1 MNDEVL
7 EQAAAQIAQHGRDAL
22 VARLRPAFEEAA
34 AAHADVLEIGPEQL
48 ESMVQEAADSAD
60 GLQWRRAL
68 AAVASEE
75 LGISLGEALGHPV
88 LTRAQEI
95 AGAPSYE
102 ESLASLDAAVRE
114 TGPSASAGSTGG
126 PAGAAGAGRPAGA
139 AGAGQPASAAGD
151 NEAGGPQAPAPP
163 DQSEQTTQHAAQA
176 TQQPE
181 QPAKNV
187 RDTQPP
193 EIFSPPLRLPAIHLA
208 GIAKLSPG
216 QGHITLRLSEQG
228 LDIVRGSSDGALGRL
243 RWEDISALEVPDAR
257 GRLRRRQK
265 KGGAHLLI
273 RARRGDASF
282 EIPSLA
288 PDQLRARLAP
298 ALERLRR

>member
-75 LGISLGEALGHPV
+75 LGISLGEALGHPL

-114 TGPSASAGSTGG
+114 TGPSSGARSTGE
-126 PAGAAGAGRPAGA
+126 PASA

-151 NEAGGPQAPAPP
+151 NEARGPQAPAPP
-163 DQSEQTTQHAAQA
+163 GQRHAAQA

-193 EIFSPPLRLPAIHLA
+193 QIFSPPLRLPAIHLA

-243 RWEDISALEVPDAR
+243 RWEEISALEVPDAR

>member
-1 MNDEVL
+1 VNDEVL
-7 EQAAAQIAQHGRDAL
+7 ERAAAQIAQHGRDAL

-34 AAHADVLEIGPEQL
+34 AAHADVLEIGAKQL

-114 TGPSASAGSTGG
+114 TGPSASARSTGG
-126 PAGAAGAGRPAGA
+126 PAGA

-151 NEAGGPQAPAPP
+151 NEAGGPQAPALP
-163 DQSEQTTQHAAQA
+163 DQRHAAQA

-187 RDTQPP
+187 RATQPP

-243 RWEDISALEVPDAR
+243 RWEEISALEVPGAR